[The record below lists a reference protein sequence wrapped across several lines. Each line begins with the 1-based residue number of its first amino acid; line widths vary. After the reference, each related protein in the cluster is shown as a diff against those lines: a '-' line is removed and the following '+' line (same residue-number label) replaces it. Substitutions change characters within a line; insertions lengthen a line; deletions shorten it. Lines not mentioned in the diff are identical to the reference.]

1 MFQQT
6 PNYITTLVFVLGPG
20 AWQGGAAQA
29 PETPLALEPD
39 VPDAPTKE
47 RGAPPSRPVR
57 LPEERY
63 GQASIFRVF
72 DRVAY
77 ALVMDPSR
85 SVNTMALAQ
94 NP

>member
-1 MFQQT
+1 M
-6 PNYITTLVFVLGPG
+6 PKYITTLVFVLGPG
-20 AWQGGAAQA
+20 AWQGGVTQA
-29 PETPLALEPD
+29 PETPLVLK
-39 VPDAPTKE
+39 PDAPEALTKE
-47 RGAPPSRPVR
+47 HGAPPLR
-57 LPEERY
+57 LSDERY
-63 GQASIFRVF
+63 RLASTCRVF